1 MNFFMFS
8 DIDEC
13 ANGNGGC
20 SQLCINEVPGFS
32 CDCNQGFELDDDQT
46 NCKCMYTSSV
56 LWFWLISRIELKISQ
71 HYFHVMITVVIM
83 RSYVVMSQALRSVP
97 AELVM
102 NWQKMRRHAL
112 VQNL

>member
-1 MNFFMFS
+1 MN
-8 DIDEC
+8 
-13 ANGNGGC
+13 
-20 SQLCINEVPGFS
+20 VPMVMVVVLS
-32 CDCNQGFELDDDQT
+32 YVSMKCQHSLVIATKVLNWMMT
-46 NCKCMYTSSV
+46 NCKCMYTSSMSC
-56 LWFWLISRIELKISQ
+56 FWLISCIELKISQ

-83 RSYVVMSQALRSVP
+83 RSYVVMCQALQSVP